1 MLLELVVQVPV
12 GPTQAG
18 GGGQPPPQRQIGQ
31 DSSSRLV
38 SGHAVMQSEAAQ
50 ETGSSMHEPELHVPE
65 GQSSSLSQTQ
75 PVVSQLR
82 WQTPASSMYVS
93 EKAEQAVRGTRQYP
107 PSPQDRSVSQGT
119 PPLLLLLLLLDEVP
133 ELLLLEDLLAP
144 ELLPLELELVVPLL
158 LLTLVPDEPPEE
170 LPDEL
175 EVELELEPL
184 LVPLELAPPS
194 EAAHT
199 PFWQVC
205 PEGQAVVE
213 LQST

>member
-1 MLLELVVQVPV
+1 
-12 GPTQAG
+12 
-18 GGGQPPPQRQIGQ
+18 
-31 DSSSRLV
+31 
-38 SGHAVMQSEAAQ
+38 MQSEAAQ

-133 ELLLLEDLLAP
+133 ELLLLEPLLLELLLEDLLAP